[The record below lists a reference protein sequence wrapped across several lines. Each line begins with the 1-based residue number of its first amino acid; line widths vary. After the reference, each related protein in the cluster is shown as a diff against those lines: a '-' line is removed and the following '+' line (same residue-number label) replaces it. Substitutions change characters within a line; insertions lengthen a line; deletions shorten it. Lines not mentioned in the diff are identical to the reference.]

1 LDFGTEAFG
10 GLVEAVDD
18 GAVFVNV
25 AGGRFNGTG
34 LVEDDFELL
43 VVTGPSHVGQEA
55 GGAGATGLFE
65 AEFADNGNHGSAP
78 S

>member
-1 LDFGTEAFG
+1 MDFGTEAFG
-10 GLVEAVDD
+10 GLVEAVND

-25 AGGRFNGTG
+25 AGSRFDGTG
-34 LVEDDFELL
+34 LVEEDFKLF
-43 VVTGPSHVGQEA
+43 VVAGPSHISQEA
-55 GGAGATGLFE
+55 CGAGAAGLFE